1 VKKLGQAPSRTLF
14 FQGFRHLRSEPV
26 PFFHSLSVC
35 RKLRTAHGVCL
46 LQLVQLISVRS
57 LGRMSQEQGASKMEM
72 LIILGVV
79 VVWIAMQMW
88 ILPRFGVST

>member
-1 VKKLGQAPSRTLF
+1 
-14 FQGFRHLRSEPV
+14 
-26 PFFHSLSVC
+26 
-35 RKLRTAHGVCL
+35 
-46 LQLVQLISVRS
+46 
-57 LGRMSQEQGASKMEM
+57 MSQEQGASKMEM